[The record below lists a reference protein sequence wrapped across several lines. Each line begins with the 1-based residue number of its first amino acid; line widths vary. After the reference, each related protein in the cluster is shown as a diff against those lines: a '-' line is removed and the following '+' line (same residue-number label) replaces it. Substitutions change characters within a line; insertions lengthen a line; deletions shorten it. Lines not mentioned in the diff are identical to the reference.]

1 MRSQLIEY
9 LRFSELETGMLR
21 KDDRYL
27 LVRGNEPVR
36 EITIPVG
43 HADFM
48 RRLKKLRYGARIDQS
63 ERREAIDTLSGYVTA
78 VLGTQDPPK
87 EPLQIDLVANA
98 AELSALP
105 FELAVDSEGRPVFAA
120 GDPPLVLTRRIR
132 QRGRTSAPAW
142 AAEPRIL
149 FVSASPTGAGLRVP
163 FRDHLDALYAALE
176 PWVEPLHVAAESRSF
191 PDHKKVLTR
200 LTNASLEAIRAVGTR
215 AVEEGKPYTHLHI
228 LAHGCPIGDDW
239 DERFGLALHTAD
251 GAGLDEVS
259 PEELCAAIEPF
270 ADRLGMVTLAVCD
283 GGNQANS
290 VAGGASVAH
299 VLHRSGIEVVVA
311 SQFPLTFD
319 GSTLFTGTF
328 YKGVLSGQDVRH
340 TLHRV
345 RSELYERGGDVGH
358 DWASLV
364 AYVQLAPD
372 YDDRLLGVQLRAE
385 LASLRTAQ
393 RWFDDL
399 QEHGIEDPS
408 AYEQVGARLEER
420 IANLQRLL
428 EERRGTHGVGS
439 YEEHLGLLG
448 SAEKRLAELSFK
460 RALLDGDPA
469 QWKDASRQ
477 ALERSR
483 GWYRRSCLT
492 NLSHHWTGVQYLS
505 LEAVLTGRIADTGL
519 WHAFRK
525 AADID
530 SDAPSADAWPR
541 GSLAELYLLA
551 PLAGVSDRLD
561 DAKAEL
567 AELIQRAHDLEDEF
581 PIESTERQ
589 LRRYVEWWTRDE
601 GYFDGQRDLA
611 DEAAELL
618 AVIADSG

>member
-27 LVRGNEPVR
+27 VVKGNEPVR

-78 VLGTQDPPK
+78 VLGTQDAPT

-105 FELAVDSEGRPVFAA
+105 FELAVDAEGRPAFATS
-120 GDPPLVLTRRIR
+120 DPPLVLTRRIR
-132 QRGRTSAPAW
+132 QRGRTSPPAW
-142 AAEPRIL
+142 ATEPRIL
-149 FVSASPTGAGLRVP
+149 FVSASPAGAGLPVP
-163 FRDHLDALYAALE
+163 FHDHQDALYAALE
-176 PWVEPLHVAAESRSF
+176 PWVEPLHVSAEARSY
-191 PDHKKVLTR
+191 PNHKKVLTKLR
-200 LTNASLEAIRAVGTR
+200 NASLDAIRAVGVR
-215 AVEEGKPYTHLHI
+215 ALDEGKPYTHLHI
-228 LAHGCPIGDDW
+228 LAHGCPIGDGW

-251 GAGLDEVS
+251 GAGVDEVS

-299 VLHRSGIEVVVA
+299 LLHRSGIEVVVA

-319 GSTLFTGTF
+319 GSTLFTRTF
-328 YKGVLSGQDVRH
+328 YSGVLSGQDVRH

-345 RSELYERGGDVGH
+345 RSELYDRGADVGH

-372 YDDRLLGVQLRAE
+372 YEDRLLGVQLRAE

-399 QEHGIEDPS
+399 HEHGIEDPS
-408 AYEQVGARLEER
+408 EYERVGARLQER
-420 IANLQRLL
+420 ITNLQRLL
-428 EERRGTHGVGS
+428 AEHRGTHGVGT

-448 SAEKRLAELSFK
+448 SAEKRLAELWFR
-460 RALLDGDPA
+460 RARLGGDPA
-469 QWKDASRQ
+469 QWKDSSRQ

-483 GWYRRSCLT
+483 GWYRRSSVR
-492 NLSHHWTGVQYLS
+492 NLSHHWTGVQYLC
-505 LEAVLTGRIADTGL
+505 LEAVLNGRIADTGL

-530 SDAPSADAWPR
+530 SDEQPDDPWPC

-551 PLAGVSDRLD
+551 PLAGVSDMLD
-561 DAKAEL
+561 EAKAEL
-567 AELIQRAHDLEDEF
+567 AELIRRAHELDGEF

-589 LRRYVEWWTRDE
+589 LRRYVEWWTVDE

-611 DEAAELL
+611 AEATELL
-618 AVIADSG
+618 AVIAEHT